1 MFSFL
6 LGVHAVSGISELD
19 SKCTIKFIRNCKLFS
34 KVTIPFL
41 ILTGN
46 CRPSSC
52 STYLTVCIVSLFIL
66 AILLQ
71 KMGPFQDLGVGS
83 CLTLRNELS
92 KETHKLTKQKTIGKG
107 HLYGE
112 QQGKRTRRMLCHAAL
127 RVRFCSNGVS
137 FEVVSGQYLTWPMYG
152 DSRSFRVARASLSQD
167 GCQPEGFRKVGRTFC
182 LLPPQLGPS

>member
-41 ILTGN
+41 ILIGN
-46 CRPSSC
+46 CRQSSC
-52 STYLTVCIVSLFIL
+52 STYFLTVCIVSLFIF

-71 KMGPFQDLGVGS
+71 KMGPFQGLGVGS

-92 KETHKLTKQKTIGKG
+92 KETHKLTKQKTLLGKVTCMESSR
-107 HLYGE
+107 LREPGE
-112 QQGKRTRRMLCHAAL
+112 
-127 RVRFCSNGVS
+127 CSAMWLS
-137 FEVVSGQYLTWPMYG
+137 VSGFVVMELA
-152 DSRSFRVARASLSQD
+152 SR
-167 GCQPEGFRKVGRTFC
+167 
-182 LLPPQLGPS
+182 